1 MIRLFPPDQ
10 RQRVLD
16 RVTAAITSPKHLNK
30 RRERSYP
37 RVVKRARHNS
47 YRVKKPGQ
55 HGTRHDAPATI
66 KLINPL
72 PGEKLTSQHYLKQAD
87 RKCEIFAGRRQ
98 RTAAW
103 RGPRPACCRSGVR
116 RRLGPCRGAW

>member
-16 RVTAAITSPKHLNK
+16 RVMAAITSPKHLNK

-55 HGTRHDAPATI
+55 KGTRHDALATI
-66 KLINPL
+66 KLVNPT
-72 PGEKLTSQHYLKQAD
+72 LTRENTK
-87 RKCEIFAGRRQ
+87 
-98 RTAAW
+98 AA
-103 RGPRPACCRSGVR
+103 ALSNTS
-116 RRLGPCRGAW
+116 

>member
-1 MIRLFPPDQ
+1 MIRLFPPDDQ

-55 HGTRHDAPATI
+55 HGTRHDASATI
-66 KLINPL
+66 KLINPV
-72 PGEKLTSQHYLKQAD
+72 PTRGKLTSQHYLKQA
-87 RKCEIFAGRRQ
+87 KGLSIINAL
-98 RTAAW
+98 
-103 RGPRPACCRSGVR
+103 V
-116 RRLGPCRGAW
+116 